1 MSHRRLV
8 GRAVTKVSTNLSLA
22 AAAFVGLAM
31 VAGSSAVNSGARPM
45 LVAGHR
51 AQLPGIYFA
60 PTPQPVVES
69 MLKLARVAADDV
81 VYDLG
86 SGDGRIVVIAAQ
98 RYGARGVGVEL
109 RSDLVAISRQVAREG
124 GVADRTT
131 FIEGDMFTTDI
142 SEATVVT
149 LWLSETINVQLE
161 PKLKRELRPGAR
173 IVSRQFRIGNWT
185 PEQIVR
191 VDNEDLFLWTI
202 SR

>member
-1 MSHRRLV
+1 MSPGAVPLALVAAACVGLSVDSPRQRSGAARAPGSASRLV
-8 GRAVTKVSTNLSLA
+8 A
-22 AAAFVGLAM
+22 AAE
-31 VAGSSAVNSGARPM
+31 RPSQ
-45 LVAGHR
+45 V
-51 AQLPGIYFA
+51 PGIYFA
-60 PTPQPVVES
+60 PTPQPVVEA

-109 RSDLVAISRQVAREG
+109 RPDLVEISRQVAREG
-124 GVADRTT
+124 GVADQVR
-131 FIEGDMFTTDI
+131 FIEGDLFTTNI

-149 LWLSETINVQLE
+149 MWLSETLNTRLE
-161 PKLKRELRPGAR
+161 PKLKRELRPGTR

-191 VDNEDLFLWTI
+191 ADNEELFLWTI